1 MGKKRNRSSSEQ
13 MKNQI
18 ATDKLTN
25 EELPPPVRQSEE
37 EPENKK
43 VKHCEIKTKFIY
55 QIKFHIPNPIPRPF
69 PGLSSFYNLFLIFRS
84 LSGSTNKES

>member
-13 MKNQI
+13 VKNHV

-37 EPENKK
+37 EPESKK
-43 VKHCEIKTKFIY
+43 VKQCKIK
-55 QIKFHIPNPIPRPF
+55 N
-69 PGLSSFYNLFLIFRS
+69 
-84 LSGSTNKES
+84 